1 MKHAIADATD
11 RQILMS
17 AKGGLSRVESESDA
31 GGYVITHTIMTVSS
45 NQPGKFMGGVV
56 IKMVFDIT
64 DRAFLDNLP
73 SRLIYKSDDPGSPHS
88 R

>member
-1 MKHAIADATD
+1 M
-11 RQILMS
+11 
-17 AKGGLSRVESESDA
+17 ESESDA

-45 NQPGKFMGGVV
+45 NQPGKLTGGVV

-64 DRAFLDNLP
+64 DRTFLDNLP
-73 SRLIYKSDDPGSPHS
+73 SRFIYKNDDPGCSHS